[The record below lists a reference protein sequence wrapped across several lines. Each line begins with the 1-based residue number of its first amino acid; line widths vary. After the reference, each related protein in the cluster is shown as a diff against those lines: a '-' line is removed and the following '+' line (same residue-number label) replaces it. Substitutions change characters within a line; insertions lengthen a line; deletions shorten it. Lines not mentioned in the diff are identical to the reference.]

1 MTKPASQSEKLVR
14 KQFLISPS
22 QVKKLDRLARD
33 EGTSVAE
40 IVRAAIDNYNPDN
53 APFADLS
60 APELMDLVSIRLKA
74 AIVSTQKANRNI
86 DRALKTLSKGVSNP

>member
-1 MTKPASQSEKLVR
+1 MPTPQTEKLVR

-22 QVKKLDRLARD
+22 QIKKLDRIARD

-40 IVRAAIDNYNPDN
+40 VVRVAIDRYEPNI
-53 APFADLS
+53 AAFADLDS
-60 APELMDLVSIRLKA
+60 PELMDLVSTRLKE

-86 DRALKTLSKGVSNP
+86 DSALKKLSNRSL